1 MVVGVNAEN
10 LPWYLIGVLVTA
22 LLAVFYAMLRGKLIP
37 SRVSDQL
44 RESAEKRA
52 EIAEAGTVANT
63 ESVRSLGDSVGK
75 LLVLAENQDRVLKAL
90 HQRAGRGD
98 TRGRGGSS

>member
-1 MVVGVNAEN
+1 MIQVNAQN
-10 LPWYLIGVLVTA
+10 LPWYLIGALTSG

-37 SRVSDQL
+37 SRVADQL
-44 RESAEKRA
+44 RESAERRA
-52 EIAEAGTVANT
+52 EIAEAGTAANT

-75 LLVLAENQDRVLKAL
+75 LLVLAENQDKVLKAL

-98 TRGRGGSS
+98 NRPRGGSS

>member
-1 MVVGVNAEN
+1 MTLINAQN

-22 LLAVFYAMLRGKLIP
+22 LLAVFYSLLRGNVLS
-37 SRVSDQL
+37 SRVAESL

-52 EIAEAGTVANT
+52 EIAEAGVAANT
-63 ESVRSLGDSVGK
+63 RSVATLVDSVGK
-75 LLVLAENQDRVLKAL
+75 LMVLAENQDKVLNAL

-98 TRGRGGSS
+98 NRSRGGTS

>member
-1 MVVGVNAEN
+1 MVELNAQN
-10 LPWYLIGVLVTA
+10 LPWYLIGILTTG

-37 SRVSDQL
+37 SRVADQL

-52 EIAEAGTVANT
+52 EIAEAGTAANT

-75 LLVLAENQDRVLKAL
+75 LLVLAENQDKVLKAL

-98 TRGRGGSS
+98 NRSRGGSS